1 MSTYGQDIFDM
12 SYDEVASKSGDII
25 ELARMYAKQDEYS
38 DDNRKNL
45 SGEFSLYDCT
55 FDKIN
60 CSTDFKPYYTFS
72 YGNCFQFNNDL
83 NETNLKKSKLDQMR
97 FGLNVLIKIT
107 NLNKYPTARSS
118 GLRVFIH
125 NQSSHP
131 ENADGFFVKGGEE
144 TSVSV
149 RKTIIKNKPYPY
161 SECVDLNR
169 YESNFY
175 KIIVNSNKTYKQ
187 SNCFK
192 LCMQKLIIDN
202 CGCYYTRYVNLNSK
216 VRACLNLSQLECI
229 YEQERDFIGDEIS
242 ECKKVCPLECESVKY
257 DLQVTNLIFPSKQ
270 MYNLMNKSEYLFEEI
285 EKGTTF
291 DMSSDDYI
299 YLNIFYPYLEYTLLT
314 ESPKTQPVDLIASV
328 GGSLGLFIG
337 LSVFNFFEVLEVFYL
352 AFYIVFFKK
361 HFRRY

>member
-1 MSTYGQDIFDM
+1 M
-12 SYDEVASKSGDII
+12 
-25 ELARMYAKQDEYS
+25 
-38 DDNRKNL
+38 
-45 SGEFSLYDCT
+45 
-55 FDKIN
+55 
-60 CSTDFKPYYTFS
+60 
-72 YGNCFQFNNDL
+72 
-83 NETNLKKSKLDQMR
+83 
-97 FGLNVLIKIT
+97 
-107 NLNKYPTARSS
+107 
-118 GLRVFIH
+118 
-125 NQSSHP
+125 
-131 ENADGFFVKGGEE
+131 
-144 TSVSV
+144 
-149 RKTIIKNKPYPY
+149 
-161 SECVDLNR
+161 
-169 YESNFY
+169 
-175 KIIVNSNKTYKQ
+175 
-187 SNCFK
+187 
-192 LCMQKLIIDN
+192 IIDN

-337 LSVFNFFEVLEVFYL
+337 LSVFNVFEVLEVFYL
-352 AFYIVFFKK
+352 AFYIFFFKK
-361 HFRRY
+361 TFEGFFKRRPKVQMEE